1 MVILAI
7 ALVQVTR
14 ADSTVQE
21 AQQELKEQGYYFGQ
35 ISGEKDADTTAAIRR
50 FQIRSGLPV
59 TGELDEDTLHALR
72 SGAVS
77 SSASTPTPQPQ
88 RVENSAEEQ
97 SGEVTPPPRDAFN
110 VNQFSESPGVT
121 PASSLRSDLADST
134 MGPAPRVSGSDPRQ
148 PDALSGLSGTGR
160 E

>member
-1 MVILAI
+1 MAMNFNIPAQPNRLSDCFGSPPAHDAAGVAAAI
-7 ALVQVTR
+7 A
-14 ADSTVQE
+14 
-21 AQQELKEQGYYFGQ
+21 FGAAR
-35 ISGEKDADTTAAIRR
+35 IGGGAGGSFGGEPRDVPMID
-50 FQIRSGLPV
+50 GPL
-59 TGELDEDTLHALR
+59 
-72 SGAVS
+72 
-77 SSASTPTPQPQ
+77 
-88 RVENSAEEQ
+88 
-97 SGEVTPPPRDAFN
+97 VTPPPRDAFN